1 MEMERKIIF
10 DKIFENY
17 SRVDLKTL
25 ARQLIDMDFIPS
37 TAIAKANKILNTM
50 HFPDKSD
57 TNELVEGCF
66 SYDDTLRATS
76 VMCVYDVFDPYG
88 EKKESEAADGG
99 ESETA
104 EIEDS
109 EDLMDFSI
117 IQPSFLGVCSKSGE
131 ILPFPIGN
139 SDDNVLKSDDTIIY
153 ARDFYD
159 TIMTAMLNDNVDYD
173 APVFVR
179 SDTGCWRS
187 VIDINALEMQDIESV
202 GWPCAI
208 IELQLR

>member
-25 ARQLIDMDFIPS
+25 ARQLIDMDCIPS
-37 TAIAKANKILNTM
+37 TAIAEANKVLNTM
-50 HFPDKSD
+50 HFPNDPE
-57 TNELVEGCF
+57 TGELVEGCF
-66 SYDDTLRATS
+66 SMSDTLRATA

-88 EKKESEAADGG
+88 AKKEVKAADGD
-99 ESETA
+99 ESETV

-117 IQPSFLGVCSKSGE
+117 IQPSVLGVCSKSGE

-187 VIDINALEMQDIESV
+187 VIDINVLEMQDVESID
-202 GWPCAI
+202 WQCAV
-208 IELQLR
+208 IELHLR